1 MIDIGGKE
9 YKQYCI
15 GSDIFLE
22 EGGIFSPE
30 SEQGYRAG
38 LYANPQNGG
47 RERES
52 TGRKLN
58 LLLQGRGGTRE
69 TIFKNKHLLTLH
81 LTITSSFRERKKIEL
96 KGQNK
101 KVR

>member
-47 RERES
+47 RERE
-52 TGRKLN
+52 RA
-58 LLLQGRGGTRE
+58 RGG
-69 TIFKNKHLLTLH
+69 N
-81 LTITSSFRERKKIEL
+81 
-96 KGQNK
+96 
-101 KVR
+101 